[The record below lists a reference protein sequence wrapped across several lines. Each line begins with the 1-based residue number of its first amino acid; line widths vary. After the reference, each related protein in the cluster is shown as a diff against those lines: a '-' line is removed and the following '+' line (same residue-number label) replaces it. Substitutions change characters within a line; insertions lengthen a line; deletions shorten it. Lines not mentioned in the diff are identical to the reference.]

1 MQMKK
6 KLSVVLGLGILLSV
20 FSIPSVSTAQDE
32 GEEERTIDDEIVYN
46 ILVDRFNNGRQASSE
61 QVDVDDPYTYNGGD
75 IQGITDRL
83 EEIDEAGFTS
93 ISISPIMENKA
104 ASYHGYLV
112 EDYFSV
118 EEEFGDMDDIQI
130 LIEEA
135 HDKDIQVIVELDLHY
150 VAETNPLVEEE
161 SSWFKEVD
169 AESVSATEWLDD
181 AAAFDDAKKEVEDYL
196 GRVADC
202 WMDEADTDGCNF
214 HAAEQRDEEFLSM
227 ITSEWKKS
235 NPEFYVLA
243 TALDQKEEID
253 DLATID
259 TIDAVSNVDMF
270 EAFNDTLTKP
280 DEPISDLYE
289 TWESGNNKKG
299 LL

>member
-1 MQMKK
+1 
-6 KLSVVLGLGILLSV
+6 
-20 FSIPSVSTAQDE
+20 
-32 GEEERTIDDEIVYN
+32 EIVYN

-61 QVDVDDPYTYNGGD
+61 QVDVNDPYTYNGGD

-93 ISISPIMENKA
+93 ISISPIMENKE

-118 EEEFGDMDDIQI
+118 EVEFGDMDDLQK

-135 HDKDIQVIVELDLHY
+135 HDKDIQVILELDLHY
-150 VAETNPLVEEE
+150 VAETNPIVEEE
-161 SSWFKEVD
+161 SSWFYEGD

-181 AAAFDDAKKEVEDYL
+181 AAAFDDSKKEVKDYL
-196 GRVADC
+196 GKVADF
-202 WMDEADTDGCNF
+202 WMDETDIDGFNI
-214 HAAEQRDEEFLSM
+214 HAAEQMDKDFLSM

-289 TWESGNNKKG
+289 TPEPGNNESG
-299 LL
+299 LLYVDTITTARFSHNFADNGRNAETTWDLALAYLYFTPGVPM

>member
-1 MQMKK
+1 FEKYRIERDGMQMKK
-6 KLSVVLGLGILLSV
+6 KLADVLGLGILLSI

-32 GEEERTIDDEIVYN
+32 GQEERTIDDEIVYN

-61 QVDVDDPYTYNGGD
+61 QVEVDDPYTSKGGD

-93 ISISPIMENKA
+93 ISISPIMENKE

-118 EEEFGDMDDIQI
+118 EEEFGDMDDLQK

-135 HDKDIQVIVELDLHY
+135 HDKDIQVILELDLHY

-181 AAAFDDAKKEVEDYL
+181 AAAFDDSKKEVQDYL
-196 GRVADC
+196 GKVADF
-202 WMDEADTDGCNF
+202 WMDEADIDGFNI
-214 HAAEQRDEEFLSM
+214 HAAEQMDKDF
-227 ITSEWKKS
+227 
-235 NPEFYVLA
+235 
-243 TALDQKEEID
+243 
-253 DLATID
+253 
-259 TIDAVSNVDMF
+259 
-270 EAFNDTLTKP
+270 
-280 DEPISDLYE
+280 
-289 TWESGNNKKG
+289 
-299 LL
+299 